1 MNVMIKSLFGCAL
14 AWGIQAHATTP
25 FSNFTVSPGNWV
37 VTSEVNGL
45 PGRGMGIEVRDN
57 TLVMAVYNYT
67 ASGEATFHLTAGPM
81 TANYFTGQLQAYKGG
96 RYLGSSAR
104 DAAPDGSAGE
114 VKLHFTS
121 STTGTITFPGEQPLE
136 ISRFMFNDAPP
147 EQFMRAGAT
156 SVWLMT
162 ELDSDNQPLSSS
174 SLIFAKAKASG
185 QLTSYVLG
193 ADGNVSASFPCQVG
207 AASGTASCSI
217 AWLSGKPV
225 MASVELQRFGRQL
238 EGSISKTTTP
248 NVRNRL
254 VGTRLLDIQD
264 DGPKYIHYDST
275 AGASFMKGLQS
286 PYVPEAGMWIIDSE
300 NTGNPGRGMSIDL
313 QANTLVMQLYGY
325 KADGK
330 STFHIGS
337 GTYAA
342 SESVVRLLK
351 VRGGR
356 YFGSGALSGAD
367 DGNDGDALVR
377 FSSPTTGQIRLPG
390 EQWVSM
396 QKFTVGS
403 VAPAL
408 ESLLGSWVFWTQDT
422 DAKIQT
428 TLELTDV
435 KNGYAVSPEGIR
447 CRYETTAQGAVRC
460 TEVFTISGR
469 GSVYSLDYRFTPAY
483 GLNAAAGVAKE
494 IPKTTGQPLENGKD
508 VPLIVQR
515 IVDRHQ
521 VVAGALDTP

>member
-14 AWGIQAHATTP
+14 AWGIQAHAMTP

-104 DAAPDGSAGE
+104 DASPDGSAGE

-136 ISRFMFNDAPP
+136 ISRYLFDGTQQG
-147 EQFMRAGAT
+147 QFMLPG
-156 SVWLMT
+156 SLGLWFLT
-162 ELDSDNQPLSSS
+162 ELDNSNDPLGSSV
-174 SLIFAKAKASG
+174 LMLTANKDSG
-185 QLTSYVLG
+185 QLTSFFIVDGSLKGG
-193 ADGNVSASFPCQVG
+193 APCQTG
-207 AASGTASCSI
+207 AASGITACTIS
-217 AWLSGKPV
+217 WFNGTPV
-225 MASVELQRFGRQL
+225 IASVELQRFGRQL
-238 EGSISKTTTP
+238 EGSISKTTAP
-248 NVRNRL
+248 NTRNRL
-254 VGTRLLDIQD
+254 VGARLGQSVDQSEQSFTA
-264 DGPKYIHYDST
+264 DST
-275 AGASFMKGLQS
+275 AVANLTGGAQF
-286 PYVPEAGMWIIDSE
+286 PYVPEAGMWIINSE

-325 KADGK
+325 KADGQ

-377 FSSPTTGQIRLPG
+377 FSSSTTGQIRLPG

-403 VAPAL
+403 VEPAL
-408 ESLLGSWVFWTQDT
+408 ESLLGTWVFWTKQKDT
-422 DAKIQT
+422 KIQT

-447 CRYETTAQGAVRC
+447 CRYETTAQGSVRC